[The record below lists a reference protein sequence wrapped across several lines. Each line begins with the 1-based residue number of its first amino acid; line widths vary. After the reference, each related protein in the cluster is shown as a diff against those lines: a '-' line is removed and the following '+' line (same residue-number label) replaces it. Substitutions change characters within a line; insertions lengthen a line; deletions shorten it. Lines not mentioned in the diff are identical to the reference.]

1 MIGCLG
7 FCYFYI
13 LNIAKIWLNILM
25 DDLPLE
31 QHHKFFFI
39 KTHTHT
45 NTHKHRRR
53 IYLLQYFRLTSN
65 MFFFGKIFQMAFFFN
80 YFFLGVNWVLLEFCD
95 CQTLKKLT
103 RLYTKFQHV
112 AKNIERY

>member
-31 QHHKFFFI
+31 QHHKFFL
-39 KTHTHT
+39 KKNTHTR
-45 NTHKHRRR
+45 THH
-53 IYLLQYFRLTSN
+53 
-65 MFFFGKIFQMAFFFN
+65 
-80 YFFLGVNWVLLEFCD
+80 
-95 CQTLKKLT
+95 
-103 RLYTKFQHV
+103 
-112 AKNIERY
+112 IEEEYI